1 MVPHGLLHGEPVDLA
16 VFYNDRRVGVLQ
28 APDPLDTV
36 PSDADIRS
44 ALPLT
49 ELVSETPMVYFNEK
63 LMVNVDDVVGTIQ
76 ITVEVDTHHLAI
88 EDLYRLLAEMESF
101 TVSAATSVDQAVAS
115 M

>member
-1 MVPHGLLHGEPVDLA
+1 VI
-16 VFYNDRRVGVLQ
+16 Q

-36 PSDADIRS
+36 PAVADIRS

-49 ELVSETPMVYFNEK
+49 EVVSETPMVFFNEK
-63 LMVNVDDVVGTIQ
+63 LMVNVDDVVGTVQ

-88 EDLYRLLAEMESF
+88 EDLHRLLAEMETF
-101 TVSAATSVDQAVAS
+101 TVSAALSDQAVAS